1 MKDSLS
7 FNLFL
12 KQRFNLQMEGL
23 EREPQRAAYWVILHT
38 NKSFLMLKWILE
50 VNCALKPSFVLE
62 ICVCLKK

>member
-1 MKDSLS
+1 
-7 FNLFL
+7 
-12 KQRFNLQMEGL
+12 MERL

-62 ICVCLKK
+62 ICVSLKK